1 MTTAHLQS
9 LLARLDDIHPHSTGP
24 CAGEFM
30 MDSGNFTMHYVCYF
44 IKQENRRTPLQK
56 VVLLNQQI
64 KDINDLEFLTSTLS
78 DLDELRDLDLAGSTL
93 FTPFV
98 RRDSRQDRERSAR
111 QKLLNFFA
119 DGRLKTLNLQET
131 KMTDADALAVVAAIR
146 DNTFLETLDISYN
159 GDYTIKTKNIE
170 LPCLG
175 DATLI
180 KNLWCMRHEPQN
192 LIVSET

>member
-1 MTTAHLQS
+1 
-9 LLARLDDIHPHSTGP
+9 
-24 CAGEFM
+24 
-30 MDSGNFTMHYVCYF
+30 MHYVCYF
-44 IKQENRRTPLQK
+44 IKQENRRNGINKL
-56 VVLLNQQI
+56 VLKNQQI

-78 DLDELRDLDLAGSTL
+78 ELDELRDLDLAGSTL

-98 RRDSRQDRERSAR
+98 RRDSTQDRERSAR

-119 DGRLKTLNLQET
+119 DSRLKTLNLQET
-131 KMTDADALAVVAAIR
+131 KMTDADALAVVVAIR

-159 GDYTIKTKNIE
+159 GDYTIKTNNTE
-170 LPCLG
+170 LPCLE

-192 LIVSET
+192 LIVSETQRYR